1 MRAFYILNLPA
12 FITVSLVILLPIL
25 GTFAISLF
33 RFVTFSEPSFVGIS
47 NYLRLFSDEAFI
59 NSVLFTLKFVFF
71 SVSAEIFLG
80 ILLALLINEKIPL
93 RGLFRGVVLLPWVI
107 PSVVSGRVWEIMF
120 NYSYGFLNFIAEI
133 VAGLRINWLGTEVG
147 AFLSVVIA
155 DVWRTVPF
163 VALIILA
170 GLQSIPDEIY
180 DQSKIDGAGP
190 LSRFFFITLPMI
202 DAFILTA
209 LIFRTVDALRVFDI
223 VFVLTGGG
231 PSGSTTPLT
240 LYAYK
245 YYLSG
250 DFGYGSAVSVILFL
264 LTLLIS
270 LFLFRIVGRK

>member
-1 MRAFYILNLPA
+1 MFYILNLPA
-12 FITVSLVILLPIL
+12 FITVSLIILLPIL

-80 ILLALLINEKIPL
+80 IMLALLINEKIPL
-93 RGLFRGVVLLPWVI
+93 RGLFRGIVLLPWVI

-133 VAGLRINWLGTEVG
+133 VAGFRINWLGTEIG
-147 AFLSVVIA
+147 AFLSLVIA

-202 DAFILTA
+202 DVFILTA
-209 LIFRTVDALRVFDI
+209 LVFRTIDALRVFDI

-264 LTLLIS
+264 LTLLVS
-270 LFLFRIVGRK
+270 LLLFRIVGRR

>member
-1 MRAFYILNLPA
+1 MRMFYILNLPA
-12 FITVSLVILLPIL
+12 FITVSLIILLPIL

-80 ILLALLINEKIPL
+80 IVLALLINEKIPL
-93 RGLFRGVVLLPWVI
+93 RSLFRGIVLLPWVI

-133 VAGLRINWLGTEVG
+133 VAGLRINWLGTEIG
-147 AFLSVVIA
+147 AFLSLVIA

-202 DAFILTA
+202 DVFILTA
-209 LIFRTVDALRVFDI
+209 LVFRTIDALRVFDI

-264 LTLLIS
+264 LTLLVS
-270 LFLFRIVGRK
+270 LLLFRIVGRR

>member
-1 MRAFYILNLPA
+1 MFYILNLPA
-12 FITVSLVILLPIL
+12 FITVSLIILLPIL

-80 ILLALLINEKIPL
+80 IVLALLINEKIPL
-93 RGLFRGVVLLPWVI
+93 RSLFRGIVLLPWVI

-133 VAGLRINWLGTEVG
+133 VAGLRINWLGTEIG
-147 AFLSVVIA
+147 AFLSLVIA

-202 DAFILTA
+202 DVFILTA
-209 LIFRTVDALRVFDI
+209 LVFRTIDALRVFDI

-264 LTLLIS
+264 LTLLVS
-270 LFLFRIVGRK
+270 LLLFRIVGRR

>member
-1 MRAFYILNLPA
+1 MFYILNLPA
-12 FITVSLVILLPIL
+12 FIIVSLVILLPIL

-33 RFVTFSEPSFVGIS
+33 RVVTFSEPSFVGIS

-59 NSVLFTLKFVFF
+59 NSVLFTMKFVFF

-80 ILLALLINEKIPL
+80 ILLALIINEKIPL
-93 RGLFRGVVLLPWVI
+93 GGLFRGVVLLPWVI

-120 NYSYGFLNFIAEI
+120 NYSYGFLNFITEI
-133 VAGLRINWLGTEVG
+133 VAGFRVNWLGTESG
-147 AFLSVVIA
+147 AFLSLVIA

-170 GLQSIPDEIY
+170 GLQSVPDDIY
-180 DQSKIDGAGP
+180 DQSKIDGVGP
-190 LSRFFFITLPMI
+190 LNRFFFITLPMI
-202 DAFILTA
+202 DVFILTA
-209 LIFRTVDALRVFDI
+209 LIFRTIDALRVFDI
-223 VFVLTGGG
+223 VFVLTKGG
-231 PSGSTTPLT
+231 PSASTTPLT

-270 LFLFRIVGRK
+270 LLLFRIIGRR

>member
-1 MRAFYILNLPA
+1 MFYILNLPA
-12 FITVSLVILLPIL
+12 FITVSLIILLPIL

-47 NYLRLFSDEAFI
+47 NYLRLFSDEVFI

-80 ILLALLINEKIPL
+80 IVLALLINEKIPL
-93 RGLFRGVVLLPWVI
+93 RGLFRGIVLLPWVI

-133 VAGLRINWLGTEVG
+133 VADLRINWLGTEIG
-147 AFLSVVIA
+147 AFLSLVIA

-180 DQSKIDGAGP
+180 DQSKIDGAGS
-190 LSRFFFITLPMI
+190 LSRFFFVTLPMI
-202 DAFILTA
+202 DVFILTA
-209 LIFRTVDALRVFDI
+209 LIFRTIDALRVFDI

-264 LTLLIS
+264 LTLLVSI
-270 LFLFRIVGRK
+270 FLFRVVGRR

>member
-1 MRAFYILNLPA
+1 MFYILNLPA
-12 FITVSLVILLPIL
+12 FIIVSLVILLPIL

-240 LYAYK
+240 FYAYK

-264 LTLLIS
+264 LTLLVS
-270 LFLFRIVGRK
+270 LFLFRIVGRR

>member
-25 GTFAISLF
+25 GTFVISLF
-33 RFVTFSEPSFVGIS
+33 RFVTFSETSFVGVE
-47 NYLRLFSDEAFI
+47 NYIRLFSDEAFI
-59 NSVLFTLKFVFF
+59 SSVLFTLKFVFF

-80 ILLALLINEKIPL
+80 IILALLINEKIPL

-120 NYSYGFLNFIAEI
+120 NYSYGFLNFITEI
-133 VAGLRINWLGTEVG
+133 VAGFRVNWLGTESG
-147 AFLSVVIA
+147 AFLSLVIA

-170 GLQSIPDEIY
+170 GLQSVPDDIY
-180 DQSKIDGAGP
+180 DQSKIDGVGP
-190 LSRFFFITLPMI
+190 LNRFFFITLPMI
-202 DAFILTA
+202 DVFILTA
-209 LIFRTVDALRVFDI
+209 LIFRTIDALRVFDI
-223 VFVLTGGG
+223 VFVLTKGG
-231 PSGSTTPLT
+231 PSASTTPLT

-270 LFLFRIVGRK
+270 LLLFRIIGRR